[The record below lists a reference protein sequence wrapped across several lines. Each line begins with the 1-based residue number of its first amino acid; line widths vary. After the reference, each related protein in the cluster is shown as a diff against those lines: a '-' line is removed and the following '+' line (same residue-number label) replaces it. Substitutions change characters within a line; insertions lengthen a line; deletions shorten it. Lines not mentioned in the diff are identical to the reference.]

1 MKKLLILSASA
12 LCLASAASA
21 QTRYIVDKIV
31 AKVGDKIILR
41 SEVESGLVDFQKQ
54 ALDQPLPANAS
65 CSVLERLIAHKVL
78 VLQAERDSLPIN
90 DADVSGRI
98 ESQIRY
104 FESVY
109 GTRQKMEEITGY
121 TVYQLRERFREPIRE
136 QMLADA
142 MREKIVGTVKV
153 TPTEVK
159 TNFERIPKDS
169 LPFYE
174 SELEVGQLVVIPKAG
189 SEMSNYAVERLNEFK
204 KRAESGTTDFGTLA
218 KIYSEDPGCKET
230 GCIYTLNR
238 NDKNMWDPAFLS
250 ASFRLKE
257 GEISQ
262 PVKSQFGYHL
272 IKMLKRQGDNVTV
285 QHILIKA
292 GITNEDMTAA
302 TKKVDSLRSA
312 IMAGKT
318 TFADAVYKYS
328 DLPDAKFTGGMIQ
341 DPNSGSSLITI
352 DMLDDPTYKDI
363 VLALNDLKPGEVSKP
378 MKYEDPRSGNG
389 MRIVYL
395 KTRTQPH
402 RENLQDDYARIR
414 ERAMKIKQAETLN
427 KWLLDKIPTFYVDVE
442 PEFKN
447 CTNVASWMNARLR
460 NKSVSFLLK

>member
-1 MKKLLILSASA
+1 MKKLLILSAA
-12 LCLASAASA
+12 TLCLASAASA

-90 DADVSGRI
+90 DGDVSGRI

-104 FESVY
+104 FEQVY

-142 MREKIVGTVKV
+142 MRDKIVGSVKV

-174 SELEVGQLVVIPKAG
+174 SELEVGQLVIIPKAG
-189 SEMSNYAVERLNEFK
+189 TEMESYAKERLLDFK
-204 KRAESGTTDFGTLA
+204 KRAEGNTADFGTLA
-218 KIYSEDPGCKET
+218 RLYSEDPGVKEN
-230 GCIYTLNR
+230 GGVYTLNR
-238 NDKNMWDPAFLS
+238 NDKNMWDPTFLS
-250 ASFRLKE
+250 AAFRLKE

-272 IKMLKRQGDNVTV
+272 IKMLRRQGDNVNV
-285 QHILIKA
+285 QHILLKA
-292 GITNEDMTAA
+292 NVTNDDMTAA
-302 TKKVDSLRSA
+302 TKKIDSLRGA
-312 IMAGKT
+312 IIAGKT

-328 DLPDAKFTGGMIQ
+328 DLPDAKFTGGMIA
-341 DPNSGSSLITI
+341 DPNTGATLITI
-352 DMLDDPTYKDI
+352 DQLNDPSMKDI
-363 VLALNDLKPGEVSKP
+363 VLALNDLKPGELSKP
-378 MKYEDPRSGNG
+378 MAYKDERNGNG

-395 KTRTQPH
+395 KTRSQPH
-402 RENLQDDYARIR
+402 RENLQDDYARIQ
-414 ERAMKIKQAETLN
+414 ERALKIKQAETLN

-442 PEFKN
+442 QEFKN
-447 CTNVASWMNARLR
+447 CNNVAQWMNALA
-460 NKSVSFLLK
+460 KQ